1 VTALGFCLE
10 ELVRHLREHRG
21 VAMLST
27 ATMALAFFLLSML
40 VLVWVNVQAM
50 TRAAAEELHVRVYLR
65 DSADATQRD
74 GLRARLEREAAVRA
88 VTYVSKEE
96 ALSRFKAQLKDQ
108 AVLLEG
114 LGDNPLPASFDVVV
128 REEAPAMT
136 GLTDLI
142 DRIQAEPGVES
153 VRYGQEWLTRFRV
166 VLAFVRVLA
175 LGVGAVAA
183 AVVVAIMA
191 NTIRFV
197 IDARRREI
205 AVLKIVGASP
215 TVIVLPYVLE
225 GLLLGACS
233 VLLGLGMLAAL
244 VMWAGP
250 SLEAA
255 GGFLLG
261 RSGLLFLPVD
271 LIALLL
277 VVGAVLGGLGS
288 LVALRRHLRLSTV

>member
-142 DRIQAEPGVES
+142 GRIQAEPGVES

-166 VLAFVRVLA
+166 VLAFVRVLG

>member
-142 DRIQAEPGVES
+142 GRIQAEPGVES

-166 VLAFVRVLA
+166 VLAFVRVLG

-215 TVIVLPYVLE
+215 AVIVLPYVLE

-277 VVGAVLGGLGS
+277 AVGAVLGGLGS

>member
-1 VTALGFCLE
+1 VTTLGFCLE

-21 VAMLST
+21 VAVLST
-27 ATMALAFFLLSML
+27 ATMALAFFLLSVL

-142 DRIQAEPGVES
+142 GRIQAEPGVES

-166 VLAFVRVLA
+166 VLAFVRVLG

-215 TVIVLPYVLE
+215 AVIVLPYVLE

-244 VMWAGP
+244 VTWAGP
-250 SLEAA
+250 TLEAA

-277 VVGAVLGGLGS
+277 AVGAVLGGLGS